1 MNERAKIAKYHEI
14 MWNDPPFRDNL
25 MVLAIWKASMIFIE
39 ALLPPPPLH
48 RRRTHSHPL
57 ARAKKNYNRESTY

>member
-14 MWNDPPFRDNL
+14 MWNGPPFLDNL

-39 ALLPPPPLH
+39 ALCLSRCLPPRADSEYTGSNTCE
-48 RRRTHSHPL
+48 RRE
-57 ARAKKNYNRESTY
+57 KNIAQ